1 MLRIESVRGLPLRVL
16 QAIAAKSANGTRR
29 VLAAAA
35 LIAVLGS
42 GFASPAVAGVLQC
55 VPYARQ
61 VSGIDIRGDA
71 KTWWGQAEGSYRRG
85 SKPEVGA
92 VLAFRAT
99 RAMPYGHVAVVGKIV
114 DERTV
119 LLNHANWSRPGMIER
134 QAMAIDVSSAGDWSE
149 VRVWFAPS
157 NGLGLRTNP
166 TFGFIYEDEAP
177 AAPRAIPASSTTT
190 LAELIGIRPAE
201 G

>member
-16 QAIAAKSANGTRR
+16 QTIAAKSANGARR

-85 SKPEVGA
+85 STPEVGA
-92 VLAFRAT
+92 VLAFQAT
-99 RAMPYGHVAVVGKIV
+99 RAMPYGHVATVAKIV
-114 DERTV
+114 DDRTL

-134 QAMAIDVSSAGDWSE
+134 EALAVDVSEAGDWSK
-149 VRVWFAPS
+149 VRVWYAPTHS
-157 NGLGLRTNP
+157 LGLREAP
-166 TFGFIYEDEAP
+166 AFGFIYPDG
-177 AAPRAIPASSTTT
+177 SDT
-190 LAELIGIRPAE
+190 LAADSVQDARG
-201 G
+201 